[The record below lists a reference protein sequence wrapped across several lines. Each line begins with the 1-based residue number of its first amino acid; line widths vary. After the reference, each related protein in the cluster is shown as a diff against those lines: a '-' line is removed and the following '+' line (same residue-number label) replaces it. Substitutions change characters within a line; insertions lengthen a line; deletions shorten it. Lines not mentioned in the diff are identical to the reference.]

1 MSKLLLC
8 DIDGVLL
15 PANPDPSLPYMR
27 RLVYLRELCEKYRR
41 NKGNSPIDDKS
52 IAEDN
57 LNKRE
62 TTDLGYVMT
71 LLYPDH
77 HPFSHEFV
85 DLLDIVHDSED
96 LIRDSMDFYNK
107 LLSYSNQLR
116 YEPNPGVKEFLT
128 ECKNNGWTL
137 KITSG
142 NPYRLTVS
150 KLHLSGLLDFFRD
163 GDQPFLDINL
173 GYGEHA
179 WFRDQMIED
188 AMNRNYLATTVYM
201 GDRESDI
208 GSVARVSGLRGII
221 IPSFSPERL
230 HLTEIKDLID
240 SKRILVLEDLADKSS
255 RSQALNFMESNTQ
268 GKETRLPLTARK

>member
-15 PANPDPSLPYMR
+15 SANPDPSLPYMR

-41 NKGNSPIDDKS
+41 NKGYIPIDNRL
-52 IAEDN
+52 ITEDT

-77 HPFSHEFV
+77 HPFSHDFV
-85 DLLDIVHDSED
+85 DLLDLARDSED
-96 LIRDSMDFYNK
+96 LIRESMVFYNQ
-107 LLSYSNQLR
+107 LLSDSDQIR

-128 ECKNNGWTL
+128 ECQNKGWIL

-150 KLHLSGLLDFFRD
+150 KLHLSGLFDFFRD
-163 GDQPFLDINL
+163 GDKPFLDIHL

-179 WFRDQMIED
+179 WFRDQMIEN
-188 AMNRNYLATTVYM
+188 AMSRNYLATTVYI

-208 GSVARVSGLRGII
+208 GSVTRVDGLRGII
-221 IPSFSPERL
+221 IPSFSSERL
-230 HLTEIKDLID
+230 HLTEIQDLIAT
-240 SKRILVLEDLADKSS
+240 KRILVLKGLADKSS
-255 RSQALNFMESNTQ
+255 RLQALDFMESNTQ
-268 GKETRLPLTARK
+268 GKETRLPIAARK